1 MIELM
6 TDIETPDGRMDTFV
20 CHPEGGG
27 VFPSVVILMDIWGLR
42 EELFDIAR
50 KVAVTGYH
58 CVVPNF
64 WYRQGRVRFEFRD
77 SKGQMLSFEH
87 IPVEAQKQMRE
98 QMRVTTDEMAMADF
112 RSVLKFLE
120 TQPVKPGPK
129 GTIGYCLGGRYSL
142 EAAALYPDAVPG
154 LGKPARNAA
163 GERQR
168 RFRRT
173 STPPGCV
180 AKSIAASPNTTILRH
195 PRPARRW
202 KTRLRV
208 CPDVRYRAVL
218 HKAAIHGYALPNR
231 DIHDK
236 QANNRDWENIFAMFK
251 RVLPT

>member
-1 MIELM
+1 MIESM

-27 VFPSVVILMDIWGLR
+27 MFPSVMILMDIWGLR

-87 IPVEAQKQMRE
+87 TPAEAQKQMRE
-98 QMRVTTDEMAMADF
+98 QMRVTPDEMAMADF

-142 EAAALYPDAVPG
+142 EAAALYPEHFRASASLHGTALVSDRALSPHKYTTRMRGEIYCGFAEHDDLAPPSTRRALEDAF
-154 LGKPARNAA
+154 A
-163 GERQR
+163 
-168 RFRRT
+168 
-173 STPPGCV
+173 
-180 AKSIAASPNTTILRH
+180 
-195 PRPARRW
+195 
-202 KTRLRV
+202 V
-208 CPDVRYRAVL
+208 CPEVRYRTIL

-236 QANNRDWENIFAMFK
+236 HANNRDWENIFAMFK

>member
-1 MIELM
+1 MIESM

-20 CHPEGGG
+20 CHPEEGGM
-27 VFPSVVILMDIWGLR
+27 FPSVMILMDIWGLR

-98 QMRVTTDEMAMADF
+98 QMRVTPDEMAMADF

-142 EAAALYPDAVPG
+142 EAAALYPEHFRASASLHGTALVSDRALSPHKYTARMRGEIYCGFAEHDDLAPPSTRQALEDAF
-154 LGKPARNAA
+154 A
-163 GERQR
+163 
-168 RFRRT
+168 
-173 STPPGCV
+173 
-180 AKSIAASPNTTILRH
+180 
-195 PRPARRW
+195 
-202 KTRLRV
+202 V
-208 CPDVRYRAVL
+208 CPEVRYRTTL

-236 QANNRDWENIFAMFK
+236 HASNRDWESIFAMFK

>member
-1 MIELM
+1 MIESM

-27 VFPSVVILMDIWGLR
+27 MFPSVLILMDIWGLR

-77 SKGQMLSFEH
+77 SKGLMKSFEH
-87 IPVEAQKQMRE
+87 IPVDAQKQMRE
-98 QMRVTTDEMAMADF
+98 QMRVTPDEMAMADL
-112 RSVLKFLE
+112 RSVLRFLE

-142 EAAALYPDAVPG
+142 EAAALYPDQFRASASLHGTALVSDRALSPHQHTAKMRG
-154 LGKPARNAA
+154 EIYCGFAEHDDLAPA
-163 GERQR
+163 
-168 RFRRT
+168 
-173 STPPGCV
+173 STRK
-180 AKSIAASPNTTILRH
+180 ALEDAFA
-195 PRPARRW
+195 
-202 KTRLRV
+202 V
-208 CPDVRYRAVL
+208 CPEVRYRTVL

-236 QANNRDWENIFAMFK
+236 HATNRDWESIFAMLK
-251 RVLPT
+251 RVVPT